1 MNPTSR
7 IYWQA
12 IFYREAFQKSL
23 GLPEWGE
30 ANSPRWK
37 KWRQQPDPHALKG
50 CRSFPSC
57 LRQRVCAQK
66 TTISQAFH
74 FGPSGKKSLKHTHTH
89 VFTKSEHLYI
99 ADGNAMVK
107 PLWKPLWWFLREL
120 IIEILCGPEIP
131 LLGLYPHPKKKQV
144 HKYIHVYLI
153 HSSAMHNIH
162 YRVIKRN
169 EVLIYET
176 PWTNLQNTMAS
187 ERSQILKVI
196 YCMIPFV
203 HKILEIDKSIE
214 TEFRLVVSRAWET
227 ANRNKLNK

>member
-23 GLPEWGE
+23 GLSAWGE

-89 VFTKSEHLYI
+89 THTSRSRTRRARRKRERKAVSILGEPQRGYSAYTDGIRPKSQMEESEMH
-99 ADGNAMVK
+99 
-107 PLWKPLWWFLREL
+107 PSQHFFLFKML
-120 IIEILCGPEIP
+120 SP
-131 LLGLYPHPKKKQV
+131 
-144 HKYIHVYLI
+144 
-153 HSSAMHNIH
+153 
-162 YRVIKRN
+162 
-169 EVLIYET
+169 
-176 PWTNLQNTMAS
+176 
-187 ERSQILKVI
+187 
-196 YCMIPFV
+196 
-203 HKILEIDKSIE
+203 
-214 TEFRLVVSRAWET
+214 
-227 ANRNKLNK
+227 

>member
-1 MNPTSR
+1 MAMKHLKRCSTTLV
-7 IYWQA
+7 I
-12 IFYREAFQKSL
+12 REMQI
-23 GLPEWGE
+23 
-30 ANSPRWK
+30 
-37 KWRQQPDPHALKG
+37 
-50 CRSFPSC
+50 
-57 LRQRVCAQK
+57 K
-66 TTISQAFH
+66 TTMRYH
-74 FGPSGKKSLKHTHTH
+74 LTPSRMVIIKTHTHTH

-131 LLGLYPHPKKKQV
+131 LLGLYPPPKKKQV

-153 HSSAMHNIH
+153 HSRTMHNIH
-162 YRVIKRN
+162 YRFIKRN

-203 HKILEIDKSIE
+203 HKILEIDKSLE